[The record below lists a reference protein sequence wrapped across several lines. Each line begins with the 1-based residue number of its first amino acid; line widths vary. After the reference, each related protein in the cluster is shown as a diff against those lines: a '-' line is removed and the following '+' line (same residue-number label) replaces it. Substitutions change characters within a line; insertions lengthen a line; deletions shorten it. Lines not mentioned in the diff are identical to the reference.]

1 MSVREPRWVPR
12 LVIEAMHLDQ
22 LREHGG
28 VLGLSD
34 EAALDAA
41 LAGAKQRFADE
52 PGVDLAALAA
62 AYAVELAINAPFR
75 DGNRRIA
82 FLAAAIFL
90 GLNGQRLAAPAA
102 EIVAQMRALTCGDL
116 GAKAAAD
123 WIRSRA
129 VAVPG
134 NPARPRR

>member
-28 VLGLSD
+28 ILGARD

-41 LAGAKQRFADE
+41 LAGVKQRFADE

-62 AYAVELAINAPFR
+62 AYAVKLAINAPFR
-75 DGNRRIA
+75 DGNRRVA
-82 FLAAAIFL
+82 FLAAAVFL
-90 GLNGQRLAAPAA
+90 GLNGRRLAAPAA
-102 EIVAQMRALTCGDL
+102 EVVAQMRALASGDL

-123 WIRSRA
+123 WIRSRV

-134 NPARPRR
+134 N